1 MTTPTMRPCRL
12 FIFDLDGTLINSR
25 ADICFALNLALVRM
39 NLPTLPES
47 RVADFVGEGV
57 QKLLERSLSAATG
70 HEPEHALVETAA
82 LLFRE
87 EYGQHLLD
95 RTRLYAGVTEALDR
109 LPWASFAVA
118 TNKPESFSRRILDGL
133 GIGNRFCAIL
143 GGDSV
148 RSRKPDPE
156 ALLKAMSICNACP
169 SETAMVGDSRV
180 DIEAGKAAAVTTCG
194 VLGGFRSRE
203 ELESAGCDLLIGNL
217 IELTEHFRSP

>member
-1 MTTPTMRPCRL
+1 MRPCRL

-25 ADICFALNLALVRM
+25 ADICFALNLALARM

-57 QKLLERSLSAATG
+57 QKLVERSLSAATG
-70 HEPEHALVETAA
+70 YEPERALVETAG

-95 RTRLYAGVTEALDR
+95 TTQLYAGVTEAFDR
-109 LPWASFAVA
+109 LAWASFAIA
-118 TNKPESFSRRILDGL
+118 TNKPEGFSRRILDGL
-133 GIGNRFCAIL
+133 GIGSRFCAIL

-148 RSRKPDPE
+148 RNRKPAPE
-156 ALLKAMSICNACP
+156 ALLKAMSTCNAGP
-169 SETAMVGDSRV
+169 SETVMVGDSRV

-194 VLGGFRSRE
+194 ILGGFRSRE
-203 ELESAGCDLLIGNL
+203 ELEAAGCDLLIGNL
-217 IELTEHFRSP
+217 IELADHFCSP

>member
-1 MTTPTMRPCRL
+1 MTTPAIRPCSL
-12 FIFDLDGTLINSR
+12 FIFDLDGTLIDSR
-25 ADICFALNLALVRM
+25 ADICFALNLSLARM
-39 NLPTLPES
+39 NIPKLPES

-57 QKLLERSLSAATG
+57 QKLVERSLCAATG
-70 HEPEHALVETAA
+70 HEPERTLMEAA
-82 LLFRE
+82 VLLFRE

-95 RTRLYAGVTEALDR
+95 QTRLYPGVTEALDR
-109 LPWASFAVA
+109 LDWASFAVA

-133 GIGNRFCAIL
+133 GIGSRFSAIL

-156 ALLKAMSICNACP
+156 ALLKAMRLCNASP

-217 IELTEHFRSP
+217 IELTKHFRSP